1 MSALSESIL
10 ETIKSNGGT
19 ITIKEAEEKNISPK
33 KLQRMVKQGS
43 LERVTR
49 GLYLHP
55 EFLEDSYYIFQH
67 RAPKAIFSHETALYL
82 HKLSDENPHKII
94 ATIPSGYNTSMIK
107 ERDKY
112 LFYYLKKDLWEK
124 GQEKIKS
131 PFGNLVYVYTK
142 EITLVQMI
150 SKLNGLDKDLVLTAL
165 KRGLKNAELD
175 KLELL
180 RYSKYF
186 KCEEQMRNY
195 LEVLI

>member
-107 ERDKY
+107 ER
-112 LFYYLKKDLWEK
+112 
-124 GQEKIKS
+124 
-131 PFGNLVYVYTK
+131 
-142 EITLVQMI
+142 
-150 SKLNGLDKDLVLTAL
+150 
-165 KRGLKNAELD
+165 
-175 KLELL
+175 
-180 RYSKYF
+180 
-186 KCEEQMRNY
+186 
-195 LEVLI
+195 